1 MLIKEIK
8 KRRISFG
15 TLDSIHV
22 LKKNGEECV
31 DNPLIL
37 FVISNRISTC
47 YEFKN
52 DR

>member
-31 DNPLIL
+31 DNPL
-37 FVISNRISTC
+37 FYS
-47 YEFKN
+47 
-52 DR
+52 